1 MPGQYQRFITLLE
14 DFQEQGAFSQASF
27 AVFDRQGV
35 RVRGE
40 CGGVGVNTVFDLAS
54 LTKIF
59 VTTALLRLSS
69 QGTLN
74 LDDPVLPLLDAPEE
88 SVRLRRV
95 LAGATIASLLTHTSG
110 LPAWYPLYA
119 GTGSFWDRL
128 EQAIAFEGED
138 GRPPMVYSDLGY
150 MLAGQ
155 ILERLS
161 GLTLPEAVE
170 EYVRKPLDLP
180 VLAYL
185 PPQADR
191 RQALNGRALAIS
203 CYGNAIERRMC
214 RERDIPFDGFRPEGV
229 PVVGQVNDGN
239 AWYYF
244 GGVSGHAGLFSDSV
258 GVAELGRF
266 YLNTQEAPFLR
277 AITEG
282 PCGRGLGFEFG
293 PRYPLGCGHTGFTG
307 TSLYLSRERGVG
319 GVLLTNRLTSPGQE
333 AKNVDPCRLAFH
345 QAILEAAQ
353 EEGWA

>member
-1 MPGQYQRFITLLE
+1 MGGQYQRFIALLE
-14 DFQEQGAFSQASF
+14 EFQEQGSFTQAAF

-35 RVRGE
+35 QVLGD
-40 CGGVGVNTVFDLAS
+40 CGSVGADTVFDLAS

-59 VTTALLRLSS
+59 VTTALLRLSA
-69 QGTLN
+69 GGRLN
-74 LDDPVLPLLDAPEE
+74 LDAPVLPLLDAPEE

-95 LAGATIASLLTHTSG
+95 LAGAGVASLLTHTSG

-128 EQAIAFEGED
+128 EQAVAFEGEG

-150 MLAGQ
+150 MLAGR

-170 EYVRKPLDLP
+170 QYVRKPLNLP

-185 PPQADR
+185 PPEADR
-191 RQALNGRALAIS
+191 RKALGGRALAIS

-214 RERDIPFDGFRPEGV
+214 RERGISFDGFRPEGE
-229 PVVGQVNDGN
+229 PVAGQANDGN

-244 GGVSGHAGLFSDSV
+244 GGVSGHAGLFSNCV

-266 YLNTQEAPFLR
+266 YLNTEEAPFLR
-277 AITEG
+277 ALTEG
-282 PCGRGLGFEFG
+282 PWGRGLGFEFG
-293 PRYPLGCGHTGFTG
+293 PRYPSGCGHTGFTG

-353 EEGWA
+353 EEGWS